1 LWHDR
6 RIGLAVVQCPPWK
19 SASVRLDRNTVPS
32 PGAVAEQPRRGR
44 GDSGRFEA
52 DDHHRSALAPLASS
66 RLPCVVSALRKHE
79 ELAMK
84 TLIGAAVVA
93 GGLALAGLAAIGPA
107 AAASPK
113 AGVQA
118 IDASKATDFSA
129 RRRYR
134 HHYHYGYSRP
144 YYLGRPTYY
153 RPYPY
158 YAAAPFP
165 FGVGFGP
172 GVWP

>member
-1 LWHDR
+1 MKP
-6 RIGLAVVQCPPWK
+6 A
-19 SASVRLDRNTVPS
+19 
-32 PGAVAEQPRRGR
+32 
-44 GDSGRFEA
+44 
-52 DDHHRSALAPLASS
+52 

-93 GGLALAGLAAIGPA
+93 GGLALAGLAAIQPA

-118 IDASKATDFSA
+118 IDVSNATDLSA
-129 RRRYR
+129 RRRHR
-134 HHYHYGYSRP
+134 HHYHYGYRRYHQP
-144 YYLGRPTYY
+144 YYLARPTYYRPYPYYY

-165 FGVGFGP
+165 FGVGFSP
-172 GVWP
+172 GIWPWGYL

>member
-1 LWHDR
+1 
-6 RIGLAVVQCPPWK
+6 
-19 SASVRLDRNTVPS
+19 
-32 PGAVAEQPRRGR
+32 
-44 GDSGRFEA
+44 
-52 DDHHRSALAPLASS
+52 
-66 RLPCVVSALRKHE
+66 
-79 ELAMK
+79 MK

-93 GGLALAGLAAIGPA
+93 GGLALTGLGAIQPA

-118 IDASKATDFSA
+118 IDASKAATDLSA

-134 HHYHYGYSRP
+134 YDYGRYRQP
-144 YYLGRPTYY
+144 YYLARPTYY

-165 FGVGFGP
+165 FGVGFSP
-172 GVWP
+172 GVWPWGYW

>member
-1 LWHDR
+1 MK
-6 RIGLAVVQCPPWK
+6 P
-19 SASVRLDRNTVPS
+19 T
-32 PGAVAEQPRRGR
+32 
-44 GDSGRFEA
+44 
-52 DDHHRSALAPLASS
+52 

-84 TLIGAAVVA
+84 TFIGAAVVA
-93 GGLALAGLAAIGPA
+93 GGLALAGLAATQPA

-118 IDASKATDFSA
+118 IDVSKATDLSA

-134 HHYHYGYSRP
+134 HHYRYIYRGYHRP
-144 YYLGRPTYY
+144 YYLARPTYYRPYPYYY

-165 FGVGFGP
+165 FGVGFSP
-172 GVWP
+172 GIWPWGYW